1 LETKKRLSREEK
13 RKKAVVDLINQMF
26 VIADHKVTY
35 EDIKDRKDDWYTQFT
50 MTTAQSDEWR
60 EWGVAYLRKNL
71 KMNKAFAE
79 HEMGWINFQWGLKI
93 IDYRN

>member
-1 LETKKRLSREEK
+1 METKKRLSREEK